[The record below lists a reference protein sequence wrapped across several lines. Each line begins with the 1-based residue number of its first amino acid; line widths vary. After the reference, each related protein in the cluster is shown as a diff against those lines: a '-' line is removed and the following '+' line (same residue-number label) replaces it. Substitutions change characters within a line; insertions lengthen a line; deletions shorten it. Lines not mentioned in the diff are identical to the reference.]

1 MTRTA
6 TARTLFGTLLG
17 ALFGALLAAL
27 LAAACGGGEPE
38 RPDALPVPGLAA
50 FTIGVD
56 LWLREDG
63 EERLIVEADE
73 GRQVLSPAL
82 SPDGDRIA
90 FVFFQVTSGEQN
102 GRMLTVGADLA
113 VWDADGGV
121 QIVLEHGERSE
132 YFWNP
137 RWTPDGQ
144 SLIYTHEAPGM
155 EIAVERLD
163 LVSGETRLLRPLAR
177 DGDVAPDGRRLVF
190 IDDPYGGAPRLMVR
204 DLQSGAEH
212 PLDAQNDWEIYVFRI
227 PKWTPDGQS
236 IVFAGATQL
245 PTVSGN
251 PLLAALNNGPEDIWR
266 VAGAGGQ
273 PELIAAV
280 TEDQPDFALSDD
292 GRHVLIR
299 GSFGVYIAAIPAGG
313 APFAVAP
320 GEFHGW
326 HDWRG
331 RLTDAQW
338 RELVDRAA
346 AGAQ

>member
-1 MTRTA
+1 M
-6 TARTLFGTLLG
+6 
-17 ALFGALLAAL
+17 
-27 LAAACGGGEPE
+27 
-38 RPDALPVPGLAA
+38 
-50 FTIGVD
+50 
-56 LWLREDG
+56 
-63 EERLIVEADE
+63 
-73 GRQVLSPAL
+73 LSPAI
-82 SPDGDRIA
+82 SPDGGRIA

-113 VWDADGGV
+113 VWDVDGGV
-121 QIVLEHGERSE
+121 RIVLEHGERSE

-144 SLIYTHEAPGM
+144 SLIYTHEAPDM

-163 LVSGETRLLRPLAR
+163 LASGETRLLRPLAR
-177 DGDVAPDGRRLVF
+177 DGDIAPDGRRLVF
-190 IDDPYGGAPRLMVR
+190 IDDPYGGAPHLMVR
-204 DLQSGAEH
+204 DLQSGVEH
-212 PLDAQNDWEIYVFRI
+212 PLDAQNDWDIYVFRI
-227 PKWTPDGQS
+227 PKWTPDGES
-236 IVFAGATQL
+236 IVFAGSVEL
-245 PTVSGN
+245 PTVSSAVT
-251 PLLAALNNGPEDIWR
+251 LDANGPEDIWR
-266 VAGAGGQ
+266 VDAGGGQ

-280 TEDQPDFALSDD
+280 TEDQPDFAVSDD

-338 RELVDRAA
+338 RDLVNRAA

>member
-1 MTRTA
+1 MIRAA
-6 TARTLFGTLLG
+6 TAITLFGTLLG
-17 ALFGALLAAL
+17 AAL

-38 RPDALPVPGLAA
+38 RPNALPVPGLAA

-56 LWLREDG
+56 LWLREDD

-73 GRQVLSPAL
+73 GRQVLSPAI
-82 SPDGDRIA
+82 SPDGRRIA
-90 FVFFQVTSGEQN
+90 FVFFQVTGSADAV
-102 GRMLTVGADLA
+102 VGADLA
-113 VWDADGGV
+113 VWDADDGV
-121 QIVLEHGERSE
+121 RVVLEHRQRAE

-144 SLIYTHEAPGM
+144 ALIYTHEAPGM

-163 LVSGETRLLRPLAR
+163 LANGETRLLRPLAR
-177 DGDVAPDGRRLVF
+177 DGDIAPDGRRLVF

-204 DLQSGAEH
+204 DLQSGVEH
-212 PLDAQNDWEIYVFRI
+212 PLDAQNDWDIYVFRI
-227 PKWTPDGQS
+227 PKWTPGGES
-236 IVFAGATQL
+236 IVFAGSVEL
-245 PTVSGN
+245 PTVSSAVT
-251 PLLAALNNGPEDIWR
+251 LDANGPEDIWR
-266 VAGAGGQ
+266 VDAAGGQ